1 MKRTRINVC
10 TLVLAVALAAL
21 ITPAYKGLV
30 AQIPGAVPSVFRW
43 FVIVFLY
50 AVQGASALYG
60 ARLLSRWIFAH
71 AMGEKSVSH

>member
-1 MKRTRINVC
+1 
-10 TLVLAVALAAL
+10 
-21 ITPAYKGLV
+21 V
-30 AQIPGAVPSVFRW
+30 AQIPGTVPSVFRW

-71 AMGEKSVSH
+71 APGEKTASH